1 MLRRRAEFARADDVQ
16 WPMGDFRDGFGRQ
29 RLAASRV
36 AAQKPDESLAL
47 ARDDVV
53 KDGGLSAVLRDE
65 AADELLVLATENK
78 LLENLIGPDD
88 VLDAIKSEAA

>member
-1 MLRRRAEFARADDVQ
+1 
-16 WPMGDFRDGFGRQ
+16 MGDFRDGFGRQ

-53 KDGGLSAVLRDE
+53 KDGSLSAVLGDE